1 MRNAVDQAEGLR
13 QLMSFSRART
23 VAVVAGTRGA
33 GATRCVIDLACALSR
48 KGRRVLVVDEN
59 CSTGN
64 IAESLGLRAR
74 FDLKQVIG
82 GHCTLDAALLRGPEG
97 ICVLPAGRAA
107 YALPRLD
114 HRSEQRAIDCF
125 AQLDCA
131 TDIVLLDARNDAHE
145 PTPFA
150 TAVQEVIVVVS
161 PGPSSITGAYAA
173 LKRMSRT
180 HARRRF
186 HILVNRAHDEDTADR
201 VFGNMAQAA
210 TRHLDVALDFL
221 GSIPHDPQLHA
232 RTGWPAAHD
241 AATTRLFAG
250 HADTVLR
257 WSAPHEDVSRLD
269 SFMQRAIHESR
280 LIAAGAGA

>member
-1 MRNAVDQAEGLR
+1 MPKVVDQAEGLR
-13 QLMSFSRART
+13 RLMSFSRART
-23 VAVVAGTRGA
+23 VALVAGTRGA
-33 GATRCVIDLACALSR
+33 GATRCVINLACALSR

-59 CSTGN
+59 CSTRN
-64 IAESLGLRAR
+64 IAESLGLRVR

-82 GHCTLDAALLRGPEG
+82 GHCKLDAALLRGPDG
-97 ICVLPAGRAA
+97 ICVLPAARAA

-114 HRSEQRAIDCF
+114 QVSEQRAIACF

-131 TDIVLLDARNDAHE
+131 ADIVLLDARNDAHE

-161 PGPSSITGAYAA
+161 PGASSITGGYAA
-173 LKRMSRT
+173 VKRMSRS
-180 HARRRF
+180 HGRRRF

-201 VFGNMAQAA
+201 VFGNMAEAA
-210 TRHLDVALDFL
+210 TRHLDVALDFM
-221 GSIPHDPQLHA
+221 GAIPHAPQLNA
-232 RTGWPAAHD
+232 RAARPAAFD
-241 AATTRLFAG
+241 AATTRLFSG